1 MAVTVGQIMRMIN
14 NFFETGYRETDY
26 AITGGALSPDDLLRP
41 GMWIAITGSC
51 FHDGVYQLGGG
62 NVLTGAPAGAVDEEF
77 HGRVWFLRPP
87 SGFLELCKNIAEFD
101 EKTPVG
107 GYRSESFGSYSY
119 TRQTAEDGSA
129 IDWTGVYAGQ
139 LAPNRRMFSEVNV

>member
-26 AITGGALSPDDLLRP
+26 VITGGALMPDDLLRP
-41 GMWIAITGSC
+41 GMWIAITGSY
-51 FHDGVYQLGGG
+51 FHDGVYKLGGG
-62 NVLTGAPAGAVDEEF
+62 NMLIGAPVDAVDEQF

-87 SGFLELCKNIAEFD
+87 SVFLELCKTIAEFD

-107 GYRSESFGSYSY
+107 GYQSENFGTYGY
-119 TRQTAEDGSA
+119 TRPTAEDGSA
-129 IDWTGVYAGQ
+129 VDWARAYAAQ
-139 LAPNRRMFSEVNV
+139 LTPYRRMFSEVNI